1 MPPSWYK
8 DICLEL
14 FRLVLLIG
22 VGVREKQNNQCRQ
35 LLSWDHRRTWRG
47 RLMYFDF
54 CHVCTST
61 YIFVCIF
68 SCFWMSFWCVCYFE
82 QVHAFWQQ
90 KTLWICSSNPRYGL
104 SDLFGTVKMRS
115 WWKFQRIQRWKK
127 VAKNEDPK
135 LFNCRHL
142 GVAMLG
148 DFSIGKG
155 RKWCFRFH
163 FHLQWCL
170 RFVLCEMKPE
180 NVTGCFPVRKLFQA
194 RGSSV
199 RLRRNLWKVN
209 ILPTRWA
216 RCARLQTRIRYN
228 QRRNQWN
235 HSMLTPPPSF
245 F

>member
-1 MPPSWYK
+1 MF
-8 DICLEL
+8 LN
-14 FRLVLLIG
+14 VLL
-22 VGVREKQNNQCRQ
+22 
-35 LLSWDHRRTWRG
+35 
-47 RLMYFDF
+47 M
-54 CHVCTST
+54 
-61 YIFVCIF
+61 
-68 SCFWMSFWCVCYFE
+68 CVCYFE
-82 QVHAFWQQ
+82 QVHAFWLQ
-90 KTLWICSSNPRYGL
+90 KDTLDICSSNPRYGL

-115 WWKFQRIQRWKK
+115 WWKFQRIQRWKRWQK
-127 VAKNEDPK
+127 MRTRSCSTVGTW
-135 LFNCRHL
+135 
-142 GVAMLG
+142 GVPMLG

-216 RCARLQTRIRYN
+216 RCARLLQTRIRYI
-228 QRRNQWN
+228 
-235 HSMLTPPPSF
+235 
-245 F
+245 

>member
-1 MPPSWYK
+1 MPPSRYK
-8 DICLEL
+8 DICLDW
-14 FRLVLLIG
+14 FFWLVLVFG
-22 VGVREKQNNQCRQ
+22 EKQNSQCRP
-35 LLSWDHRRTWRG
+35 LLSWDHRRTRRG

-68 SCFWMSFWCVCYFE
+68 SCFWMSFWCVFVILNKFMHFDYK
-82 QVHAFWQQ
+82 
-90 KTLWICSSNPRYGL
+90 KTLWICSSNLRYGL

-115 WWKFQRIQRWKK
+115 WWKFQRIQRWKRWQK
-127 VAKNEDPK
+127 MRTRSCSTVGTW
-135 LFNCRHL
+135 

-199 RLRRNLWKVN
+199 RLWRNLWKVN

-216 RCARLQTRIRYN
+216 RCARLLQTWIRYN